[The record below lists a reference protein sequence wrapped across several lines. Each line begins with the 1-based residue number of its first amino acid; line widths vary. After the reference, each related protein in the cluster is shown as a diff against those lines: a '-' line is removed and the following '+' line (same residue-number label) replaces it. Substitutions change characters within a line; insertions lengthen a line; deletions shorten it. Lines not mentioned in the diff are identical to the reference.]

1 MKIWKSVV
9 GKLWITILI
18 LVSFVLLFL
27 TILLLQFFENFHL
40 NEVEKQMTKIATKIS
55 EHVTE
60 TGPTKNTLLT
70 AAEITDTYSARTV
83 IIDHKRYWQAGDN
96 QNVPKISPNVIK
108 KDLDLKLALSRQ
120 EHVVKQGN
128 FAVNLNGKKVHRQM
142 MVVGV
147 PIKYASGEKGAVYVF
162 QSLNTIQKTIN
173 QSKKLI
179 YISAGIAIILTTFF
193 AFFLSTR
200 IASPLSAMRKAA
212 IQVAK
217 GHFDLKV
224 PVLTHDDMGELAK
237 TFNQMAQKLKV
248 NLTALNQEKE
258 QLSRIINSMADGVM
272 TFDRQGQLV
281 ISNPP
286 ARILLHSWRFENKGQ
301 AEDIRSLP
309 HTVTSLFQH
318 VVTNENKEN
327 GEINFQGRSWVI
339 VMSPLY
345 DQDKVRGAVA
355 VLRDMTEER
364 QLDQLRKGFIANVSH
379 ELKTPIAM
387 LQGYSEAIIDN
398 IVQTPEEMRE
408 LTQIIHDESLRMGRL
423 VNELLD
429 LAKLEAGHFQLNQTL
444 VNVDSFFSRV
454 VNKFQ
459 NVAKE
464 SGITLVFR
472 GPSQKDYEFE
482 CDPDRI
488 EQVLTN
494 LIDNAIRHTKEGNTV
509 TVEVEAG
516 KKGIYTNVVDT
527 GVGISEEDLP
537 FVFERFYKADK
548 ARTRGKSGTG
558 LGLSIAKNIVKAHG
572 GGITVN
578 SKKGEGT
585 TFTFFLPKNASE
597 KV

>member
-9 GKLWITILI
+9 GKLWLTILI

-55 EHVTE
+55 ERVTE
-60 TGPTKNTLLT
+60 TGHTKNTLLT

-83 IIDHKRYWQAGDN
+83 IIDHKGYWQAGDN
-96 QNVPKISPNVIK
+96 QHVPKINPSIIE

-120 EHVVKQGN
+120 ENVVKQGN

-147 PIKYASGEKGAVYVF
+147 PIKYSSGEKGAVYVF

-217 GHFDLKV
+217 GNFDLKV
-224 PVLTHDDMGELAK
+224 PVLTHDDIGELAK
-237 TFNQMAQKLKV
+237 TFNQMAQRLKV

-258 QLSRIINSMADGVM
+258 QLSGIINSMADGVM
-272 TFDRQGQLV
+272 TFDKQGQLV

-309 HTVTSLFQH
+309 HKVTSLFQH
-318 VVTNENKEN
+318 VVMNENKEI

-364 QLDQLRKGFIANVSH
+364 RLDQLRKGFIANVSH
-379 ELKTPIAM
+379 ELKTPISM

-398 IVQTPEEMRE
+398 VVQTPEEMRE

-429 LAKLEAGHFQLNQTL
+429 LAKLEAGHFQLNKTS
-444 VNVDSFFSRV
+444 VNLNSFFSRV

-472 GPSQKDYEFE
+472 GPSQKDDEFE

-494 LIDNAIRHTKEGNTV
+494 LIDNAIRHTKKGNTV
-509 TVEVEAG
+509 TVEIEAG
-516 KKGIYTNVVDT
+516 KKGVYTNVVDT
-527 GVGISEEDLP
+527 GVGIGEEDLP

-572 GGITVN
+572 GAITVN

-597 KV
+597 KI